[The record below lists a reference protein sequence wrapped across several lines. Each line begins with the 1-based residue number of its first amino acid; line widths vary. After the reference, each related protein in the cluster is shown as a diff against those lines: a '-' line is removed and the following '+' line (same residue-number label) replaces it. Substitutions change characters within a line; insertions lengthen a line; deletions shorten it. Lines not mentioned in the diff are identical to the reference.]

1 MQLMFQHSL
10 VVLWLYNTI
19 MEMGNAVRKMMCVHT
34 VFEIPVES
42 IRHLVLQISA
52 ED

>member
-19 MEMGNAVRKMMCVHT
+19 MEMGNAVRKMMCVLAD
-34 VFEIPVES
+34 EAGNYDGA
-42 IRHLVLQISA
+42 LVGR
-52 ED
+52 